1 MFTLSDHP
9 QDRLEQ
15 LGAGALSGAELIAL
29 VLNKVGPG
37 QDALGLASELIT
49 RFGGLHGLARTSAA
63 EIAQVKGMSRLK
75 AAQLKAA
82 IELGQRTTA
91 SAPDERPQITC
102 PADAARILMPEM
114 SMLEQEH
121 LRVMLLDTRNRVI
134 SIVDLYKGSLN
145 TSMVRVCEI
154 FREAI
159 RRNCA
164 AVIMAHNH
172 PSGDPSPSS
181 EDATLSAECV
191 QAGKLLDI
199 EVLDHL
205 VFGGIGHG
213 YVSMKERGLGFRA

>member
-1 MFTLSDHP
+1 MFTQSDHP

-37 QDALGLASELIT
+37 QDALQLASDVIA
-49 RFGGLHGLARTSAA
+49 RFGGLPGLARTTAA
-63 EIAQVKGMSRLK
+63 ELTQVKGMTRLK

-82 IELGQRTTA
+82 IELGQRTA
-91 SAPDERPQITC
+91 STAPDERPQITC

-114 SMLEQEH
+114 CMLEQEH

-134 SIVDLYKGSLN
+134 GVVDLYKGSLN

-164 AVIMAHNH
+164 AVILAHNH
-172 PSGDPSPSS
+172 PSQDPLPSQ
-181 EDATLSAECV
+181 EDQALTVECV

-199 EVLDHL
+199 DVLDHL
-205 VFGGIGHG
+205 VIGGPNRW
-213 YVSMKERGLGFRA
+213 VSLKERGLGFGS

>member
-15 LGAGALSGAELIAL
+15 LGAGALSGAELVAL

-49 RFGGLHGLARTSAA
+49 RFGGLPGLARTGAA

-75 AAQLKAA
+75 AAQIKAA

-102 PADAARILMPEM
+102 PADAARLLMPEM
-114 SMLEQEH
+114 SLLEQEH
-121 LRVMLLDTRNRVI
+121 LRVILLDTRNRVI
-134 SIVDLYKGSLN
+134 GVVDLYKGSLN
-145 TSMVRVCEI
+145 TSMVRVGEI

-164 AVIMAHNH
+164 AVILAHNH
-172 PSGDPSPSS
+172 PSSDPSPS
-181 EDATLSAECV
+181 DNDHALTRECV

-205 VFGGIGHG
+205 VFGGPNRWI
-213 YVSMKERGLGFRA
+213 SLKERGLGFGS